1 MTAPPTEI
9 ELPPPVPK
17 EAQPV
22 EIRPSWQG
30 ALRGIWLFTWRS
42 QLVWRRLPVQLL
54 MLVILPVLVFLTVP
68 SPRAWSERHARLINA
83 DQQTI
88 KFAARLA
95 RSKLKLSDDQ
105 LRQLLEIF
113 KDESSR
119 LDRSASE
126 TLSSEAEVES
136 QRTQLKESYERIK
149 TRAQFILDEKQFAEF
164 RKLADREATLAQGRV
179 VPTWGRTEPFYHWLL
194 DLYFFVVLP
203 LSCVRSSGG
212 LIRDELQADTLGFLV
227 TRPLSRARLVVLKYL
242 TQMAWLQMVLLLET
256 VLLFATGA
264 LSQIPELW
272 SLLPLFLAAQVLA
285 VPAWSGLGVLLGQLT
300 KRYLPMALL
309 YGLIVEMGIGLIP
322 TNINT
327 LSLIWHLKGL
337 LAHNSGLQSIY
348 AWTITGVPACIGAL
362 LLAAILF
369 VAAAAILFTIRE
381 YHHTAEM
388 QK

>member
-1 MTAPPTEI
+1 
-9 ELPPPVPK
+9 
-17 EAQPV
+17 
-22 EIRPSWQG
+22 
-30 ALRGIWLFTWRS
+30 
-42 QLVWRRLPVQLL
+42 
-54 MLVILPVLVFLTVP
+54 
-68 SPRAWSERHARLINA
+68 
-83 DQQTI
+83 
-88 KFAARLA
+88 
-95 RSKLKLSDDQ
+95 
-105 LRQLLEIF
+105 
-113 KDESSR
+113 
-119 LDRSASE
+119 
-126 TLSSEAEVES
+126 
-136 QRTQLKESYERIK
+136 
-149 TRAQFILDEKQFAEF
+149 
-164 RKLADREATLAQGRV
+164 
-179 VPTWGRTEPFYHWLL
+179 
-194 DLYFFVVLP
+194 
-203 LSCVRSSGG
+203 
-212 LIRDELQADTLGFLV
+212 
-227 TRPLSRARLVVLKYL
+227 LSRARLVVLKYL

-264 LSQIPELW
+264 LRQIPELW

-309 YGLIVEMGIGLIP
+309 YGLIVEMGIGRIP

-327 LSLIWHLKGL
+327 LSLIRHLKGL